1 MSKINKNKNNKNNKI
16 NINFYSTGKFLN
28 LNKPKFLSLNNQS
41 DKSIKNKVFNTNNHN
56 ISQDISPFETITKI
70 TENNSKDEIIK
81 ALKDRITI
89 LENKVKLLEKEN
101 NEKISNVNEY
111 HNLNLSNDTSKN
123 IEDVQNKK
131 KLNLKL
137 FKKDK
142 KIKVVKFINISK
154 SSQKENN
161 KLIINNSFN
170 NFNNIN
176 KNLNKKNNF
185 LNIFNINNNLNNY
198 NNLSINNYKTISNS
212 ENKNTSKKIIIIPK
226 KKLFQDFFNKSL
238 IKFSSIDINNNK
250 IKGDKLKNEFDK
262 NIPKIPIRK
271 KYSHKSIIIKNKIDN
286 YKYNE
291 STNSPEIKMSYS
303 EKKNELK
310 FNISNGNKKSSNIK
324 EFNFECNNNNN
335 NKFDNIKNK
344 LESIK
349 FRTKNL
355 LEFYSSNNI
364 NNDYIDNN
372 IDYKKLKLNDIVTN
386 KDFFI
391 NTNYN

>member
-111 HNLNLSNDTSKN
+111 NNLNLSNEISKN
-123 IEDVQNKK
+123 MGDVKNKK

-137 FKKDK
+137 FKKDQ
-142 KIKVVKFINISK
+142 KIKVLKFINISK

-176 KNLNKKNNF
+176 NNLNKKNNF
-185 LNIFNINNNLNNY
+185 LNIFNVNNNINNF
-198 NNLSINNYKTISNS
+198 NNLGINNYKTISNS
-212 ENKNTSKKIIIIPK
+212 ESKNKLKKIIIIPRK
-226 KKLFQDFFNKSL
+226 QLFQDFFNKSL

-250 IKGDKLKNEFDK
+250 IKSNKLKNEFDK

-271 KYSHKSIIIKNKIDN
+271 KYSHNSIIIKNKIGN
-286 YKYNE
+286 YKYND

-303 EKKNELK
+303 EKKNELI
-310 FNISNGNKKSSNIK
+310 FNISNGNKKCNIK
-324 EFNFECNNNNN
+324 EFNFECND
-335 NKFDNIKNK
+335 NKFNNIKNK
-344 LESIK
+344 LEKIK

-355 LEFYSSNNI
+355 LEYYSSNNF
-364 NNDYIDNN
+364 NNDFIDNN
-372 IDYKKLKLNDIVTN
+372 IDYKKLQLNDIINN
-386 KDFFI
+386 KNFFI
-391 NTNYN
+391 NTNYS